1 MKNAILNAF
10 NGVGPKSPFP
20 VLKKIKDIILGSK
33 KPNFLIRF
41 SFLTQFAVWLY
52 FLVWN
57 ALAIVAFSSGEVLKV
72 EKNVDLTE
80 LMNQRALELE
90 IPLDGLMNT
99 LMSFHSICFVLWSI
113 CLLGLVLYWRQ
124 KRTFVLFFIIPQL
137 LVLLMAQ
144 FYVGGNYI
152 TEETSWI
159 DLIMHFTFF
168 GVTFLG
174 RIFLVK
180 KNKPEQSINK
190 IEELEPID

>member
-1 MKNAILNAF
+1 MKNAILNAV

-52 FLVWN
+52 FLAWN

-99 LMSFHSICFVLWSI
+99 LMSFHSICFVIWSI

-124 KRTFVLFFIIPQL
+124 KRIFVLFFIIPQL

-168 GVTFLG
+168 GVAFLG

-180 KNKPEQSINK
+180 KNKPEESINK
-190 IEELEPID
+190 IEELERVD